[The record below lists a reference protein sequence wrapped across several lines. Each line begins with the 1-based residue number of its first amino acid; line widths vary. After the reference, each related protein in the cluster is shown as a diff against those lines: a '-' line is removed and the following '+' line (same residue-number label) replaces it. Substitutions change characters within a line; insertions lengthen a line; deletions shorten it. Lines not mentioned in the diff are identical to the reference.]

1 MPEISKLENFEN
13 FGNLNRLYLQ
23 DVLYYKLILNYK
35 KIFMARK
42 SILVVDDEKSQREI
56 LEMIL
61 SSEGYDVTMASSG
74 EAAMKFVADRHF
86 DLVLTDLK
94 MTGMSGL
101 DLLKQLT
108 DFDKSIIVL
117 LLTAH
122 GTVDSA
128 VDALRLGAFDYL
140 QKPYDREKLLD
151 TISRALNKL
160 TNLDAEIVSASP
172 EMDRVKKLILKVAKS
187 NSTVLIR
194 GESGTGKELIARSIH
209 NNSLRASEV
218 FQAVNCAAINENLLE
233 SELFGHEKGSFT
245 GAVGEKKGLFE
256 VADGGTLFL
265 DEIGELDVSLQA
277 KLLRALQEKQIRRVG
292 ATREINTDVRVVA
305 ATNRD
310 LLKMTKE
317 GSFREDLYYR
327 LNVLSIEIPPLRE
340 RRSDVMLLME
350 YFIKKHTRDT
360 NRKIS
365 LSPEARR
372 IFEDYSYPG
381 NVRQLES
388 AIERAILLCENDTIT
403 VDDLPPEMT
412 QGTRAASVSND
423 LFKLPPEGV
432 SFEDVER
439 SLIMQ
444 AMDRT
449 DNNITKSAKLLG
461 LTFRTLQY
469 RLEKFGIKRDG
480 AEDEEEA

>member
-1 MPEISKLENFEN
+1 
-13 FGNLNRLYLQ
+13 
-23 DVLYYKLILNYK
+23 
-35 KIFMARK
+35 MARK

-61 SSEGYDVTMASSG
+61 SGEGYDVTTASSG

-101 DLLKQLT
+101 ELLKQLT

-140 QKPYDREKLLD
+140 QKPYDREKLLE

-160 TNLDAEIVSASP
+160 TNLDAEIVSGSP
-172 EMDRVKKLILKVAKS
+172 EMDKVKKMILKVAKS

-209 NNSLRASEV
+209 NNSLRTDQI

-245 GAVGEKKGLFE
+245 GAVNEKKGLFE

-265 DEIGELDVSLQA
+265 DEIGELDISLQA
-277 KLLRALQEKQIRRVG
+277 KILRALQEKQIRRVG
-292 ATREINTDVRVVA
+292 GTREINTDVRVVA

-310 LLKMTKE
+310 LLSMTKE

-340 RRSDVMLLME
+340 RRSDVALLME
-350 YFIKKHTRDT
+350 YFIKKHTRSS

-365 LSPEARR
+365 LTPEARR

-403 VDDLPPEMT
+403 IDDLPPEMT
-412 QGTRAASVSND
+412 NGTRASSMSND
-423 LFKLPPEGV
+423 LVKLPPEGV
-432 SFEDVER
+432 NFEDVER

-469 RLEKFGIKRDG
+469 RLEKFGIKRDD
-480 AEDEEEA
+480 AAEEEE

>member
-1 MPEISKLENFEN
+1 
-13 FGNLNRLYLQ
+13 
-23 DVLYYKLILNYK
+23 
-35 KIFMARK
+35 MARK
-42 SILVVDDEKSQREI
+42 AILVVDDEKNQREI

-61 SSEGYDVTMASSG
+61 SGEGYDVTTASSG
-74 EAAMKFVADRHF
+74 EAAMKFVADRRF

-101 DLLKQLT
+101 DLLKELT

-140 QKPYDREKLLD
+140 QKPYDRDKLLD

-160 TNLDAEIVSASP
+160 SNLDAEIISDSP
-172 EMDRVKKLILKVAKS
+172 EMDKVKKLILKVAKS

-194 GESGTGKELIARSIH
+194 GESGTGKELIARAIH
-209 NNSLRASEV
+209 TNSLRTSEV

-256 VADGGTLFL
+256 VADNGTLFL
-265 DEIGELDVSLQA
+265 DEIGELDISLQA
-277 KLLRALQEKQIRRVG
+277 KILRALQEKQIRRVG
-292 ATREINTDVRVVA
+292 GTKEINTDVRVVA

-310 LLKMTKE
+310 LLAMSQD
-317 GSFREDLYYR
+317 GRFREDLYYR
-327 LNVLSIEIPPLRE
+327 LNVLSIEIPSLRE
-340 RRSDVMLLME
+340 RRSDIPVLIN
-350 YFIKKHTRDT
+350 YFLEKHSRGT
-360 NRKIS
+360 NRKVA
-365 LSPEARR
+365 LSSEAKRVL
-372 IFEDYSYPG
+372 ENYAYPG

-388 AIERAILLCENDTIT
+388 AIERAILLCENNQIT
-403 VDDLPPEMT
+403 LEDLPPEMS
-412 QGTRAASVSND
+412 QALKPASAND

-432 SFEDVER
+432 NFEDVER
-439 SLIMQ
+439 SLITQ
-444 AMDRT
+444 AMERT

-469 RLEKFGIKRDG
+469 RLEKFGFKKD
-480 AEDEEEA
+480 ADETEEIEES

>member
-1 MPEISKLENFEN
+1 
-13 FGNLNRLYLQ
+13 
-23 DVLYYKLILNYK
+23 
-35 KIFMARK
+35 MARK
-42 SILVVDDEKSQREI
+42 SILVVDDEKNQREI
-56 LEMIL
+56 LETIL
-61 SSEGYDVTMASSG
+61 SGEGYDVTTASSG
-74 EAAMKFVADRHF
+74 EAAMKFVESRRF

-101 DLLKQLT
+101 DLLKELT
-108 DFDKSIIVL
+108 NYDKSIIVI

-122 GTVDSA
+122 GSVDSA

-140 QKPYDREKLLD
+140 QKPYDSEKLLD
-151 TISRALNKL
+151 TVSRALNKL
-160 TNLDAEIVSASP
+160 SALDTEIVSVSP
-172 EMDRVKKLILKVAKS
+172 EMDKVKKLILKIAKS

-194 GESGTGKELIARSIH
+194 GESGTGKELIARSMH
-209 NNSLRASEV
+209 KNSLRTNET

-256 VADGGTLFL
+256 IANNGTLFL
-265 DEIGELDVSLQA
+265 DEIGELDIALQA
-277 KLLRALQEKQIRRVG
+277 KLLRALQEREIRRVG
-292 ATREINTDVRVVA
+292 GVKEIPVDVRVLA

-310 LLKMTKE
+310 LLKMTEEKR
-317 GSFREDLYYR
+317 FREDLYYR

-340 RRSDVMLLME
+340 RRSDIPVLIE
-350 YFIKKHTRDT
+350 YFVKKHTRGTDRSI
-360 NRKIS
+360 NIESAARK
-365 LSPEARR
+365 LLT
-372 IFEDYSYPG
+372 DYHYPG

-388 AIERAILLCENDTIT
+388 AIERAILLSENDTIT
-403 VDDLPPEMT
+403 TEDLPPEMT
-412 QGTRAASVSND
+412 QGTSLATVD
-423 LFKLPPEGV
+423 GDTQFKLPPEGV
-432 SFEDVER
+432 NFEDVER

-469 RLEKFGIKRDG
+469 RLEKFGIKKDENGDDG
-480 AEDEEEA
+480 LSASDERERTSDDLI

>member
-1 MPEISKLENFEN
+1 MS
-13 FGNLNRLYLQ
+13 
-23 DVLYYKLILNYK
+23 
-35 KIFMARK
+35 RK

-61 SSEGYDVTMASSG
+61 SGEDYDVTTASSG
-74 EAAMKFVADRHF
+74 EAAMKFVADRRF

-94 MTGMSGL
+94 MAGMSGL
-101 DLLKQLT
+101 DLLKELT

-140 QKPYDREKLLD
+140 QKPYDREKLLE

-160 TNLDAEIVSASP
+160 STLDAEIISDSP

-187 NSTVLIR
+187 NATVLIR
-194 GESGTGKELIARSIH
+194 GESGTGKELIARAIH
-209 NNSLRASEV
+209 TNSLRTSEV

-256 VADGGTLFL
+256 VADNGTLFL
-265 DEIGELDVSLQA
+265 DEIGELDISLQA
-277 KLLRALQEKQIRRVG
+277 KILRALQEKQIRRVG
-292 ATREINTDVRVVA
+292 GTKEINTDVRVVA

-310 LLKMTKE
+310 LLAMSQD
-317 GSFREDLYYR
+317 GRFREDLYYR
-327 LNVLSIEIPPLRE
+327 LNVLSIEIPPLRQ
-340 RRSDVMLLME
+340 RRSDITVLIN
-350 YFIKKHTRDT
+350 YFLEKHSRGT
-360 NRKIS
+360 NRKVA
-365 LSPEARR
+365 LSNEAKR
-372 IFEDYSYPG
+372 ILENYNYPG

-388 AIERAILLCENDTIT
+388 ALERAILLCENNTIT
-403 VDDLPPEMT
+403 AEDLPPEMS
-412 QGTRAASVSND
+412 QISNPASAND
-423 LFKLPPEGV
+423 LFKLPAEGV
-432 SFEDVER
+432 NFEDVER

-444 AMDRT
+444 AMERT

-469 RLEKFGIKRDG
+469 RLEKFGFKKD
-480 AEDEEEA
+480 ADAAEEDE

>member
-1 MPEISKLENFEN
+1 
-13 FGNLNRLYLQ
+13 
-23 DVLYYKLILNYK
+23 
-35 KIFMARK
+35 MARK
-42 SILVVDDEKSQREI
+42 AILVVDDEKNQREI
-56 LEMIL
+56 LETIL
-61 SSEGYDVTMASSG
+61 SGEGYDVTTASSG
-74 EAAMKFVADRHF
+74 EAAMKFVESRRF

-101 DLLKQLT
+101 DLLKELT
-108 DFDKSIIVL
+108 NYDKSIIVI

-122 GTVDSA
+122 GSVDSA

-140 QKPYDREKLLD
+140 QKPYDKDKLLE
-151 TISRALNKL
+151 TVSRSLNKL
-160 TNLDAEIVSASP
+160 TALDTEIVSVSP
-172 EMDRVKKLILKVAKS
+172 EMDKVKKLILKIAKS

-194 GESGTGKELIARSIH
+194 GESGTGKELIARSMH
-209 NNSLRASEV
+209 KNSLRTNET

-256 VADGGTLFL
+256 IANNGTLFL
-265 DEIGELDVSLQA
+265 DEIGELDIALQA
-277 KLLRALQEKQIRRVG
+277 KLLRALQEREIRRVG
-292 ATREINTDVRVVA
+292 GVREIPVDVRVLG

-310 LLKMTKE
+310 LLKMTEEKR
-317 GSFREDLYYR
+317 FREDLYYR

-340 RRSDVMLLME
+340 RRSDIPELID
-350 YFIKKHTRDT
+350 YFVKKHTRGT
-360 NRKIS
+360 ERKINIDAAAKKI
-365 LSPEARR
+365 LH
-372 IFEDYSYPG
+372 DYHYPG

-388 AIERAILLCENDTIT
+388 AIERAILLSENDTIT
-403 VDDLPPEMT
+403 TEDLPPEMT
-412 QGTRAASVSND
+412 QASGSVSVD
-423 LFKLPPEGV
+423 GDSQFKLPPEGV
-432 SFEDVER
+432 NFEDVER

-469 RLEKFGIKRDG
+469 RLEKFGIKKDDNSDEGQDSDG
-480 AEDEEEA
+480 

>member
-1 MPEISKLENFEN
+1 MQGGSDFKKL
-13 FGNLNRLYLQ
+13 
-23 DVLYYKLILNYK
+23 
-35 KIFMARK
+35 MARK

-61 SSEGYDVTMASSG
+61 SGEGYDVTTASSG
-74 EAAMKFVADRHF
+74 EAAMRFVESRRF

-101 DLLKQLT
+101 DLLKELT
-108 DFDKSIIVL
+108 SYDKSIIVI

-122 GTVDSA
+122 GSVDSA

-140 QKPYDREKLLD
+140 QKPYDSAKLLD
-151 TISRALNKL
+151 TVSRALNKL
-160 TNLDAEIVSASP
+160 SALDSEIVSVSP
-172 EMDRVKKLILKVAKS
+172 EMDKVKKLILKIAKS

-209 NNSLRASEV
+209 KNSLRANET

-245 GAVGEKKGLFE
+245 GAVAEKKGLFE
-256 VADGGTLFL
+256 IADGGTLFL
-265 DEIGELDVSLQA
+265 DEIGELDIALQA
-277 KLLRALQEKQIRRVG
+277 KLLRALQEKEIRRVG
-292 ATREINTDVRVVA
+292 GIKEISVDVRVLA
-305 ATNRD
+305 ASNRD
-310 LLKMTKE
+310 LLKMAEEKR
-317 GSFREDLYYR
+317 FREDLYYR
-327 LNVLSIEIPPLRE
+327 LNVLSIDIPPLRE
-340 RRSDVMLLME
+340 RRTDIPVLMD
-350 YFIKKHTRDT
+350 YFLQKHTRGT
-360 NRKIS
+360 ERKVTIAA
-365 LSPEARR
+365 EAKKLLL
-372 IFEDYSYPG
+372 EYSYPG

-388 AIERAILLCENDTIT
+388 ALERSILLCENDTVT
-403 VDDLPPEMT
+403 PDDLPPEMSHV
-412 QGTRAASVSND
+412 RKDHAPVSNEE
-423 LFKLPPEGV
+423 LFKLPPDGV
-432 SFEDVER
+432 NFEDVER

-469 RLEKFGIKRDG
+469 RLEKFGFRKEEG
-480 AEDEEEA
+480 EFAEEIDS

>member
-1 MPEISKLENFEN
+1 
-13 FGNLNRLYLQ
+13 
-23 DVLYYKLILNYK
+23 
-35 KIFMARK
+35 MARK

-61 SSEGYDVTMASSG
+61 SGEGYDVTTASSG

-101 DLLKQLT
+101 DLLKELT

-151 TISRALNKL
+151 TVSRALNKL
-160 TNLDAEIVSASP
+160 SNLDAEIVSESP
-172 EMDRVKKLILKVAKS
+172 EMDKVKKLIVKVAKS

-194 GESGTGKELIARSIH
+194 GESGTGKELIARAIH

-245 GAVGEKKGLFE
+245 GAIGEKKGLFE

-265 DEIGELDVSLQA
+265 DEIGELDISLQA
-277 KLLRALQEKQIRRVG
+277 KILRALQEKQIRRVG
-292 ATREINTDVRVVA
+292 GTREINTDVRVVA

-310 LLKMTKE
+310 LLKMSQD
-317 GSFREDLYYR
+317 GRFREDLYYR
-327 LNVLSIEIPPLRE
+327 LNVLSIELPALRE
-340 RRSDVMLLME
+340 RRTDIPVLMK
-350 YFIKKHTRDT
+350 YFLEKHTRGT
-360 NRKIS
+360 NRTIAIEN
-365 LSPEARR
+365 PARKLL
-372 IFEDYSYPG
+372 ENYSYPG

-388 AIERAILLCENDTIT
+388 AIERAILLCENNTIT
-403 VDDLPPEMT
+403 TDDLPPEMV
-412 QGTRAASVSND
+412 RESSPANSAD
-423 LFKLPPEGV
+423 LFKLPAEGIN
-432 SFEDVER
+432 FEDVER

-469 RLEKFGIKRDG
+469 RLEKFGVKKDG
-480 AEDEEEA
+480 TEDEE